1 MTNDKLEKDLAMTKQ
16 TTNDIEYN
24 GNQTE
29 QPTDLRLLW
38 GGLLIIAGL
47 FFLVQNLGWFDFL
60 GFIPEALWSLI
71 WVGIFGAGGL
81 AFLAGLLFTGRS
93 NWWMAIPGFTLLGLS
108 GTIIASDILTFIP
121 FEGSIF
127 LGSIGLGFL
136 TVYLLN
142 REMWWAIIPSGVLG
156 TLALVAAV
164 DEFDVVDDITGTI
177 FFLGL
182 GLTFGLVAM
191 VPTPEGRMTWALIP
205 AGVMLVMSLVVLT
218 SATGLFTILWPLIL
232 VGIGALILF
241 RNLMQNRS

>member
-1 MTNDKLEKDLAMTKQ
+1 MTKQ
-16 TTNDIEYN
+16 TLNDVEYN
-24 GNQTE
+24 GNQSE

-60 GFIPEALWSLI
+60 GFIPEKI
-71 WVGIFGAGGL
+71 WAFIWMGIFGAAGV
-81 AFLAGLLFTGRS
+81 AFLAGLLLTGRR

-108 GTIIASDILTFIP
+108 GTIITSELLTFIP

-136 TVYLLN
+136 TVYVIN
-142 REMWWAIIPSGVLG
+142 RDMWWALIPGGVMG
-156 TLALVAAV
+156 TLALVAAIDQFGDSGDLSGAV
-164 DEFDVVDDITGTI
+164 

-182 GLTFGLVAM
+182 GLTFALVAL
-191 VPTPEGRMTWALIP
+191 VPTPKGRMSWALIP
-205 AGVMLVMSLVVLT
+205 AGVMLVLSMVILT
-218 SATGLFTILWPLIL
+218 STTGLLTILWPLIL

-241 RNLMQNRS
+241 RNLLQGRSS